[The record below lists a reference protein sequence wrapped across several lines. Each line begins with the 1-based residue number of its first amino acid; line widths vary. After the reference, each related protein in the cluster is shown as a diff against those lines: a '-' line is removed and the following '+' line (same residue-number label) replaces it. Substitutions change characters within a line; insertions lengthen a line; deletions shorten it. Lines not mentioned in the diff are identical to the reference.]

1 MLEGLRNLMCV
12 RVYIMNSKTEHTNN
26 QRQWGQETNNNV
38 KGVFFMSE
46 IRLTKS
52 KEITHW
58 KRILGI
64 CI

>member
-26 QRQWGQETNNNV
+26 QRQGGQKKPTTTL
-38 KGVFFMSE
+38 KVFFMSE

-52 KEITHW
+52 KEITPW